1 MDPFKE
7 EPDKKPDEEEG
18 APDAA
23 GKDVKPA
30 GKPDRRPPVRVKG
43 SRRVTYSAAAAAI
56 GTLCSVV
63 AIYLPVKVM
72 PLVVTAFCFYLVF
85 ERCGISY
92 GFITEAV
99 TLLLTF
105 FVSGVVVNVTFVML
119 ALVFVPY
126 APLAYLIRRLRYDSV
141 KTVLLRAAIVAVFVS
156 LAFMCVY
163 FVVANVAL
171 EGLDIIGM
179 INKVGGYW
187 VIALLLIPIAVSI
200 DFLFTQMAVLIR
212 KMLK

>member
-1 MDPFKE
+1 M
-7 EPDKKPDEEEG
+7 
-18 APDAA
+18 
-23 GKDVKPA
+23 
-30 GKPDRRPPVRVKG
+30 
-43 SRRVTYSAAAAAI
+43 
-56 GTLCSVV
+56 
-63 AIYLPVKVM
+63 
-72 PLVVTAFCFYLVF
+72 
-85 ERCGISY
+85 
-92 GFITEAV
+92 
-99 TLLLTF
+99 
-105 FVSGVVVNVTFVML
+105 
-119 ALVFVPY
+119 
-126 APLAYLIRRLRYDSV
+126 